1 MRVFPT
7 SISSPSPSA
16 FLTWPKKT
24 NHLPL
29 FVLPEIFAE
38 NSAENRAENN
48 ADKSDQNAR
57 VFSGLDDGTNI
68 FEHRRKFFASVKLR
82 RFVATTDKFAAD
94 ENARNL

>member
-38 NSAENRAENN
+38 NSAENN

-68 FEHRRKFFASVKLR
+68 FEHRRKLFASVKFR